1 MDAKE
6 LTLLENKT
14 RAIVDSLLSLQSE
27 TERQQEIG
35 DGLEQ
40 SKDALLKLASELSNN
55 AEQLADVLE
64 LIRHSTLADD
74 ISRLEAKTDE
84 IVGAD
89 ERIGRVESVCGELLQ
104 RIEALE
110 AIIGRIDRN
119 TQKGFGKERG

>member
-89 ERIGRVESVCGELLQ
+89 ERIGRVESICGELLQ

>member
-35 DGLEQ
+35 NDLEQ
-40 SKDALLKLASELSNN
+40 SKDAILKLASELSNN

-74 ISRLEAKTDE
+74 ISRLEAKADE

-110 AIIGRIDRN
+110 TIIGRIDRN

>member
-40 SKDALLKLASELSNN
+40 SKDALLKLTSELSNN